1 MQVNIHLPSAFSVHD
16 ENEFFAFQHLLAR
29 MNAQI
34 RVAQVATGVHV
45 NGGCTVYWGVVHH
58 DQQVVTKDDI
68 KQALAAAGFDFDSNP
83 PLPDVQLTAAGT
95 LQNCE
100 KMMAAFGSSQGDTPD
115 QACFADG

>member
-1 MQVNIHLPSAFSVHD
+1 MQLNIQLPSAFSVHD

-58 DQQVVTKDDI
+58 DEQVVTTEDMKH
-68 KQALAAAGFDFDSNP
+68 ALAAAGYDFDHNP
-83 PLPDVQLTAAGT
+83 PLDDLDLTAAG
-95 LQNCE
+95 
-100 KMMAAFGSSQGDTPD
+100 SSQNREGAMAGSGASRVDSPD